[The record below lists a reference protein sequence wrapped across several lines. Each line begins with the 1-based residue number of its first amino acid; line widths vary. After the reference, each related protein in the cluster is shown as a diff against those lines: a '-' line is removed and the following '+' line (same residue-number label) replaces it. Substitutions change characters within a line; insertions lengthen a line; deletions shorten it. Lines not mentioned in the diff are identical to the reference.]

1 MTTAT
6 KGTLTESRKNN
17 LKKVLLICGILT
29 SIIYVA
35 TDILAGTLYAGYSF
49 TSQAVSELF
58 AIGAPTSGLVVPLFT
73 VSSLLLLAF
82 AFGVWKSS
90 SPRRSRALRIMA
102 LMIIGNA
109 VVSLILWNFFPMH
122 MRGGEMT
129 FTDTMHVI
137 LAINPFVPLTVV
149 LGIVAFR
156 NWFRFY
162 SIGTILMM
170 IVLSILGFMYV
181 SQFAAQQA
189 TPWVGL
195 YERISQYGT
204 MLWVAVLAI
213 VLLLEEIAREARLK
227 ASSSQHTAP

>member
-1 MTTAT
+1 MSFHHEREKRCTTKVSALHCNEVLLFKYHCLESYPMTTAT

-17 LKKVLLICGILT
+17 LKKVLLICGILA
-29 SIIYVA
+29 SIIYVT

-58 AIGAPTSGLVVPLFT
+58 AIGAPTSGLIVPLFT

-82 AFGVWKSS
+82 AFGFWKSS
-90 SPRRSRALRIMA
+90 AVANTGRSRAPRIMA

-109 VVSLILWNFFPMH
+109 VISLILWNFFPMH
-122 MRGGEMT
+122 MRGAEMT

-137 LAINPFVPLTVV
+137 LAINPFVPLMVI

-162 SIGTILMM
+162 SIGTILM
-170 IVLSILGFMYV
+170 IVVLSVLGFM
-181 SQFAAQQA
+181 
-189 TPWVGL
+189 
-195 YERISQYGT
+195 
-204 MLWVAVLAI
+204 
-213 VLLLEEIAREARLK
+213 
-227 ASSSQHTAP
+227 

>member
-1 MTTAT
+1 MTSSAIQNIGIAS
-6 KGTLTESRKNN
+6 KLR
-17 LKKVLLICGILT
+17 KVLLICGIVAPL
-29 SIIYVA
+29 IYVA
-35 TDILAGTLYAGYSF
+35 TDILAGTLYPGYSF

-58 AIGAPTSGLVVPLFT
+58 AIGAPTSSLVVPLFT
-73 VSSLLLLAF
+73 VSSLLLVPF

-90 SPRRSRALRIMA
+90 AAAGRNRALRIMA

-109 VVSLILWNFFPMH
+109 VTSLILWNFFPMH
-122 MRGGEMT
+122 MRGAEMT

-181 SQFAAQQA
+181 NEFAAQQP

-213 VLLLEEIAREARLK
+213 VLLRGEIAREAMLK
-227 ASSSQHTAP
+227 ASTSQHITS

>member
-6 KGTLTESRKNN
+6 KGTLTELRKNN
-17 LKKVLLICGILT
+17 LKKVLLICGILA
-29 SIIYVA
+29 SIIYFA
-35 TDILAGTLYAGYSF
+35 TDILAGTLYAGYSY
-49 TSQAVSELF
+49 SELF

>member
-1 MTTAT
+1 MNSAIQKIGTAS
-6 KGTLTESRKNN
+6 KLRK
-17 LKKVLLICGILT
+17 LLLICGILV
-29 SIIYVA
+29 SLIYVA

-58 AIGAPTSGLVVPLFT
+58 AIGAPTSGFVVPLFT

-90 SPRRSRALRIMA
+90 AAAAGRGRALRIMA
-102 LMIIGNA
+102 LMIIGDA
-109 VVSLILWNFFPMH
+109 VTSLVLVNFFPMH
-122 MRGGEMT
+122 MRGAEMT

-181 SQFAAQQA
+181 NEFAAQQP

-213 VLLLEEIAREARLK
+213 VLLREEIARRAMMLK
-227 ASSSQHTAP
+227 GSWQHTAL

>member
-6 KGTLTESRKNN
+6 KGTLTKSRKNN
-17 LKKVLLICGILT
+17 LKKVLLICGILA

-35 TDILAGTLYAGYSF
+35 IDILAGTLYAGYSF
-49 TSQAVSELF
+49 TSQAISELF

-90 SPRRSRALRIMA
+90 PAATTGRSRTLRIMA

-109 VVSLILWNFFPMH
+109 VTSLVLWNFFPMH
-122 MRGGEMT
+122 MRGAEMT

-181 SQFAAQQA
+181 SQFAAQQP

-204 MLWVAVLAI
+204 LLWVAVLAI
-213 VLLLEEIAREARLK
+213 VLLREEIGREAR
-227 ASSSQHTAP
+227 

>member
-1 MTTAT
+1 MTSSAIQNIGIAS
-6 KGTLTESRKNN
+6 KLR
-17 LKKVLLICGILT
+17 KVLLICGIVAPL
-29 SIIYVA
+29 IYVA
-35 TDILAGTLYAGYSF
+35 TDILAGTLYPGYSF

-58 AIGAPTSGLVVPLFT
+58 AIGAPTSNLVVPLFT
-73 VSSLLLLAF
+73 VSSLLLVPF

-90 SPRRSRALRIMA
+90 AAAVRNRALRIMA

-109 VVSLILWNFFPMH
+109 VTSLILWNFFPMH
-122 MRGGEMT
+122 MRGAEMT

-181 SQFAAQQA
+181 NEFAAQQP

-213 VLLLEEIAREARLK
+213 VLLRGEIAREAMLK
-227 ASSSQHTAP
+227 ASTSQHITS

>member
-6 KGTLTESRKNN
+6 KGTLTELRKNN
-17 LKKVLLICGILT
+17 LKKVLLICGILA

-102 LMIIGNA
+102 
-109 VVSLILWNFFPMH
+109 LILWNFFPMH

>member
-1 MTTAT
+1 M
-6 KGTLTESRKNN
+6 L
-17 LKKVLLICGILT
+17 
-29 SIIYVA
+29 IYVV
-35 TDILAGTLYAGYSF
+35 TDIIAGTLYPRYSF
-49 TSQAVSELF
+49 NSQAVSELF

-73 VSSLLLLAF
+73 ASSLLLLAF
-82 AFGVWKSS
+82 AFGVWKSAAAVTTG
-90 SPRRSRALRIMA
+90 RSRTLRIMA

-109 VVSLILWNFFPMH
+109 VTSLVLWNFFPMH
-122 MRGGEMT
+122 MRGAEMT

-156 NWFRFY
+156 NWFRLY

-170 IVLSILGFMYV
+170 IVLSTLGFMYV
-181 SQFAAQQA
+181 NEFAAQQP

-204 MLWVAVLAI
+204 MLWVTVLAL
-213 VLLLEEIAREARLK
+213 VLLREEISREARLK
-227 ASSSQHTAP
+227 GSASQHTAP